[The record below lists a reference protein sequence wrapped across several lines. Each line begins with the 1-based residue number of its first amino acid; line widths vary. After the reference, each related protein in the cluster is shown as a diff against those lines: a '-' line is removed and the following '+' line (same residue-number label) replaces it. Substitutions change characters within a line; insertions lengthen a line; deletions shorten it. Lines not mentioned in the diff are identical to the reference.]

1 VTAGTDVV
9 ARDGQVTL
17 NALSYYLATYGE
29 DMSRG
34 GSCPASRADLAAD
47 RGGLALR
54 TTGSEVPPA
63 VVDVLLEGYRTV
75 SFRTDTGTRRPDGR
89 LWFPWPPA
97 LAGRLSGV
105 ASVVVRDA
113 ARGAVLAS
121 GEARFG
127 DDPARLDL
135 RDGRQRW
142 LSVNKWGRLAPSF
155 DGVDPEAR
163 RALQDR
169 LLDRLDAVRGVLEEA
184 GLRPFVC
191 YGTLLGAVRDGDLIP
206 HDDDADL
213 GYLSRHT
220 HPADVVRENLALE
233 RLLRDRG
240 YAVLRHSGGHL
251 QLLFADDDA
260 QDHYIDVF
268 TAFEVGD
275 RTHLCFQ
282 VGAEGLDLRTLSDVT
297 VRGRR
302 HPAPAAAEQLLAE
315 TYGPG
320 WRTPDP
326 SFTFTTPHAVR
337 SRLRTWIGEFDM
349 GREYWQ
355 DFYSSA
361 DTGRVPAAESDFA
374 RWVHERLPAGA
385 AVLDVGTGTARDAR
399 FFARSGR
406 TVHAVDY
413 STAAVQRSR
422 ALAAGEGWQ
431 AGFEVVNL
439 ADLHQVGRLAG
450 GLDPAA
456 RWHLYARFLV
466 HAIDDQA
473 RANLWFLA
481 AAVARRGGE
490 CWLEFR
496 THRDEGAQHA
506 FGEHFRRYLDPA
518 VVVIEAKEHD
528 LQVLDAV
535 EGRGLAV
542 YGDEDPWVAR
552 LRLGAA

>member
-1 VTAGTDVV
+1 MSLPGVEPERPAGV
-9 ARDGQVTL
+9 
-17 NALSYYLATYGE
+17 
-29 DMSRG
+29 
-34 GSCPASRADLAAD
+34 RADAS
-47 RGGLALR
+47 GLAL
-54 TTGSEVPPA
+54 TPHGPECLPA
-63 VVDVLLEGYRTV
+63 VVEVLLEGYRTV
-75 SFRTDTGTRRPDGR
+75 SFRTDAGTRRDDGSVG
-89 LWFPWPPA
+89 FAWPPA
-97 LAGRLSGV
+97 LAERLSGR
-105 ASVVVRDA
+105 AAIVVRDA
-113 ARGAVLAS
+113 ARKDVLAS
-121 GEARFG
+121 GETRFG
-127 DDPARLDL
+127 TDPARLDL
-135 RDGRQRW
+135 RDGQRRW
-142 LSVNKWGRLAPSF
+142 LSVNKWGRLAPGF
-155 DGVDPEAR
+155 DGIDPAAR

-184 GLRPFVC
+184 GLQPFVC

-213 GYLSRHT
+213 AYVSRHD
-220 HPADVVRENLALE
+220 HPADVVRENLELE

-240 YAVLRHSGGHL
+240 YPVVRHSGGHL
-251 QLLFADDDA
+251 QLVFDDGDGG
-260 QDHYIDVF
+260 QDHYLDVF

-275 RTHLCFQ
+275 RTYLCFQ
-282 VGAEGLDLRTLSDVT
+282 VGADGLDLRTLSEVT
-297 VRGRR
+297 LRGRR
-302 HPAPAAAEQLLAE
+302 QPAPAAAEQLLAE

-337 SRLRTWIGEFDM
+337 SRLRTWIGEFNM

-355 DFYSSA
+355 DFYSST
-361 DTGRVPAAESDFA
+361 DVGRVPAAESDFA
-374 RWVHERLPAGA
+374 RWVDERLPAGA

-413 STAAVQRSR
+413 SAAAVERGR
-422 ALAAGEGWQ
+422 ALAAAEGWD

-439 ADLHQVGRLAG
+439 ADLHQVGGLAA
-450 GLDPAA
+450 GLDPSAG
-456 RWHLYARFLV
+456 WHLYARFLV
-466 HAIDDQA
+466 HAIDDEA

-481 AAVARRGGE
+481 SAVARRGGE
-490 CWLEFR
+490 CWFEFR
-496 THRDEGAQHA
+496 TNRDEQAEHV

-518 VVVIEAKEHD
+518 QVVIEAKERD

-552 LRLGAA
+552 LRLGAV